1 MTSSIGHP
9 STEIEY
15 PDTDGLPMAESDFQR
30 QYLSYAVEVLRIYF
44 QNHSDVYVSGNLFIY
59 YEQGNPKAVV
69 APDVF
74 VVFGVAKRDR
84 FSYKLWL
91 ESNKAPDFILEIT
104 SKSTVGEDQG
114 VKRGVYA
121 FLGVK
126 EYFQYDPTGDYLE
139 PQLKGLRL
147 VEGNYVPM
155 PTTVLPDGTR
165 VLMSEVLALELRVQA
180 DSLRFH
186 NPVSGEKLLT
196 HQESEQARA
205 EAEQARMEAEQARA
219 EAEQA
224 RAEAEQ
230 ARAEAEQ
237 ARMEAEQ
244 ALQSAVLRLLQLGL
258 SVEQVAGALS
268 LSVQQVIQ
276 ASQ

>member
-1 MTSSIGHP
+1 MTISSAHL
-9 STEIEY
+9 SSEIEY

-44 QNHSDVYVSGNLFIY
+44 QDYADVYVSGNLFIY

-74 VVFGVAKRDR
+74 VVFGVARRDR
-84 FSYKLWL
+84 FSYKLWQ

-104 SKSTVGEDQG
+104 SKSTLSEDQG

-147 VEGNYVPM
+147 VEGNYQLM
-155 PTTVLPDGTR
+155 PTTVLPDGSL

-180 DSLRFH
+180 DSLRFYK
-186 NPVSGEKLLT
+186 PATGEKLLS
-196 HQESEQARA
+196 HQESEQARV
-205 EAEQARMEAEQARA
+205 EAEQARVEAEQARA

-224 RAEAEQ
+224 RAEAI
-230 ARAEAEQ
+230 
-237 ARMEAEQ
+237 
-244 ALQSAVLRLLQLGL
+244 LRLLQLGL
-258 SVEQVAGALS
+258 SMEQVAGALG
-268 LSVQQVIQ
+268 LSMQQVIQ
-276 ASQ
+276 ASQE